1 MNNKKELKVRER
13 IAKQIAKMSE
23 LIRKKPLFKNTGK
36 IGRYSIGV

>member
-23 LIRKKPLFKNTGK
+23 LIRKKTAL
-36 IGRYSIGV
+36 